1 MLPFSATVVDSASG
15 SNTRETPPASEA
27 ARSGARTAYP
37 LHVGRDPRRL
47 QGLKPDEKV
56 AALLVER
63 ATGARAR
70 AHDVDG
76 RQGAYDLDL
85 AFSDGRRAALEVT
98 THAAPGIRRS
108 GVLFG
113 RERDAWPNPGRGTWG
128 IVLATQEDIPRL
140 RAVYG
145 RAITACEALGVT
157 GPAELP
163 AEALASDPE
172 IHWLA
177 TESASSLVGSPVA
190 TASGQS
196 ARRVTIT
203 PRVPEDAVDARLESL
218 PDAVSALLLVPH
230 VARRAGKVASA
241 GDVDERHLLV
251 GIGRG
256 GLPEPVYRA
265 LTGPLEALPTR
276 DPEVEEKGLSHLWLT
291 TDWSGSPLVCWD
303 RARGWTALGAP

>member
-1 MLPFSATVVDSASG
+1 MG
-15 SNTRETPPASEA
+15 S
-27 ARSGARTAYP
+27 
-37 LHVGRDPRRL
+37 DPRRL

-113 RERDAWPNPGRGTWG
+113 RGRSAWPSPGRGTWG
-128 IVLATQEDIPRL
+128 IVLATPDDIPRL

-145 RAITACEALGVT
+145 RAITACESWGV
-157 GPAELP
+157 GSPAELP
-163 AEALASDPE
+163 ADVLASDPE

-177 TESASSLVGSPVA
+177 TESMSSLVGSPTVA
-190 TASGQS
+190 TTSAPS
-196 ARRVTIT
+196 ARQVTIT
-203 PRVPEDAVDARLESL
+203 PRVPEVAVDTRLESL
-218 PDAVSALLLVPH
+218 PDAVSALLRVPH

-291 TDWSGSPLVCWD
+291 TDWSDSPLVCWD
-303 RARGWTALGAP
+303 RARGWTAIGAT